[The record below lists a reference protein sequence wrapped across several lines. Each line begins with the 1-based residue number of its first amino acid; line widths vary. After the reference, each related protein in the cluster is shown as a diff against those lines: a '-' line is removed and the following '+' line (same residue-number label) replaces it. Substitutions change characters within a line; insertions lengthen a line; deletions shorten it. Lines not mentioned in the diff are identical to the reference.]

1 MKDFMKDRLS
11 EASTWRAIIWCLSAF
26 GIYTFSSDQ
35 QGAITALGMALAG
48 GVGLMPDKLRK

>member
-1 MKDFMKDRLS
+1 MKGFFQNRLA

-26 GIYTFSSDQ
+26 GIYSFTDDQ

-48 GVGLMPDKLRK
+48 SAGFLPDKLR